1 MYISKTFTIFAQNLM
16 NMTKENIK
24 KEKKTIKTMEKN
36 NETIEPTKVAFPR
49 PKQIHQFLNENVI
62 GQDKAKKTL
71 SVAIYN
77 HYKRVMSNMMGVCN
91 GEEFEG
97 INIDKSNLLILGNS
111 GTGKTYMI
119 KQIAK
124 YLGLPCYI
132 ADATKLTESG
142 YVGDDVESILV
153 GLLQESDYNVDV
165 AQMGIVVLDEIDKIG
180 RKGDNP
186 SISRDVGGEGVQQGL
201 LKIVEGGVIGVPPK
215 GGRKHPEQPL
225 VYIDTTNILFIGM
238 GAFDGIENII
248 NKRLN
253 KKRIGFEQPHHQG
266 DKENNE
272 DTLSNVLS
280 TDLKSFGIIPE
291 LIGRFPILTYTN
303 KLSVED
309 LVRIIKEPKQSILKQ
324 YQKLLSLDNIKL
336 KIDDEAIET
345 IAQIASS
352 LKIGARGLRSI
363 MEDVL
368 NEVMYEYSDKMNETI
383 HITKEYVEK
392 NLNKYKQKVA

>member
-1 MYISKTFTIFAQNLM
+1 MHIFKNITIFAQKLKFM
-16 NMTKENIK
+16 EEIEVKKTKKAKENS
-24 KEKKTIKTMEKN
+24 EN
-36 NETIEPTKVAFPR
+36 NISQTERKQVAFPR
-49 PKQIHQFLNENVI
+49 PKQIHQHLDENVI
-62 GQDKAKKTL
+62 GQIEAKKTL

-77 HYKRVMSNMMGVCN
+77 HYKRVISNMMGVCN
-91 GEEFEG
+91 GDEFEG
-97 INIDKSNLLILGNS
+97 IHIDKSNLLILGNS
-111 GTGKTYMI
+111 GTGKTFMI

-153 GLLQESDYNVDV
+153 GLLQEADYNVDV
-165 AQMGIVVLDEIDKIG
+165 AQMGIVVLDEFDKIG

-186 SISRDVGGEGVQQGL
+186 SITRDVGGEGVQQGL

-238 GAFDGIENII
+238 GAFDGIEKII
-248 NKRLN
+248 DKRLN
-253 KKRIGFEQPHHQG
+253 KRRIGFEQPHHNNEK
-266 DKENNE
+266 DDNE
-272 DTLSNVLS
+272 DTLNNVMSN
-280 TDLKSFGIIPE
+280 DLKSFGIIPE
-291 LIGRFPILTYTN
+291 LIGRFPIITHTN

-336 KIDDEAIET
+336 HIDDDAIEA
-345 IAQIASS
+345 IAQIAYG

-368 NEVMYEYSDKMNETI
+368 NDVMYEYSDKMNETI
-383 HITKEYVEK
+383 HITKEYVEEK
-392 NLNKYKQKVA
+392 LSKYKQKVA